1 MIPKSLCPNSLTS
14 QNRAVL
20 LKIGLTPTTGFAMLE
35 TYLFTYAS
43 FIEENTSEFNLTH
56 SSTITGKLIN
66 ISIPAIL
73 WSYDTI
79 SVLTSFASQKNYLL

>member
-1 MIPKSLCPNSLTS
+1 MIPESLCPNSLTS
-14 QNRAVL
+14 QNRVVL

-43 FIEENTSEFNLTH
+43 FLEENANEFNVTH
-56 SSTITGKLIN
+56 SLTITGKLMH

-79 SVLTSFASQKNYLL
+79 LISAFSVLR

>member
-1 MIPKSLCPNSLTS
+1 MISEPLYLKHLTS
-14 QNRAVL
+14 QNRTVL
-20 LKIGLTPTTGFAMLE
+20 LKIRLTPTTGFAMLE

-43 FIEENTSEFNLTH
+43 FLKENASEFNITH
-56 SSTITGKLIN
+56 SLTIAGKLIN

-79 SVLTSFASQKNYLL
+79 FVSTSCA